1 MRDLPP
7 PLPPGERTIGQV
19 VAESIRAYGDQ
30 FWKVLPLGIPL
41 AIVDQLCATEPQLV
55 QIAVFLAATPL
66 FVFAYAR
73 ACSLIYD
80 VPINRT
86 AVLAGCLIWAVF
98 PPLRALLLLPGL
110 AWLAFT
116 GLAVPAA
123 LVEKTGLRAS
133 FARGRALGRA
143 DYGHSLGSLAT
154 LVLVVGIAEQT
165 LSALLHSQS
174 GTTTRIALFLSDL
187 VLSPLL
193 YLGGALLYADQAAR
207 VGSPRSDR
215 RRRRDADL
223 HPPLDVDPAGR
234 PDPEGQS

>member
-19 VAESIRAYGDQ
+19 VAEAIRAYGDQ

-41 AIVDQLCATEPQLV
+41 AVVDQLFVTEPALV
-55 QIAVFLAATPL
+55 QIAIYLAATPL
-66 FVFAYAR
+66 FVLAYAR
-73 ACSLIYD
+73 ACSLVYN
-80 VPINRT
+80 VSINRT
-86 AVLAGCLIWAVF
+86 AIFAGCLIWPF
-98 PPLRALLLLPGL
+98 FSLLRALFYLPGL
-110 AWLAFT
+110 AWLAFI

-123 LVEKTGLRAS
+123 LVEKTGLRQS
-133 FARGRALGRA
+133 LARGRALGRA
-143 DYGHSLGSLAT
+143 DFVHSLGSLAT
-154 LVLVVGIAEQT
+154 LVLVVGIADQT
-165 LSALLHSQS
+165 LIQLLHSQS
-174 GTTTRIALFLSDL
+174 GTSSRIALFLSDL

-193 YLGGALLYADQAAR
+193 YMGGALLYADQAAR

>member
-19 VAESIRAYGDQ
+19 VAESIRAYGNQ

-41 AIVDQLCATEPQLV
+41 AIADQLTVNEPALV
-55 QIAVFLAATPL
+55 QVAVYLAATPL
-66 FVFAYAR
+66 FVLAYAR
-73 ACSLIYD
+73 ACSLVYN

-86 AVLAGCLIWAVF
+86 ALLAGCLIWAVF
-98 PPLRALLLLPGL
+98 PPLRSLWFLPGL
-110 AWLAFT
+110 AWLAFI

-133 FARGRALGRA
+133 FARGRALGSA
-143 DYGHSLGSLAT
+143 DYVHSLGSLAT

-165 LSALLHSQS
+165 LSSLLHSQS
-174 GTTTRIALFLSDL
+174 GTTTRIALLLSDL

-223 HPPLDVDPAGR
+223 HPPLDVDATGR